1 MDQESAAIHASNLVF
16 AFNELSEDMKNYVH
30 DVAAHNLC
38 SAVVEG
44 YSSFSGVKD
53 FERHY
58 LAYSSPKGL
67 PKRMQEKYQSILIPP
82 NNPHG
87 SIFDGAGMAYLHTEV
102 RLLNFLWANRNERQI
117 MPAMGQLNFF
127 STRSVC
133 GGCAKYIGMAQK
145 EFSSVNIALIPF
157 ELQAERYGG
166 DASAAHQVYMYIAR
180 LGTGGQT
187 RSASSLMGDRA

>member
-1 MDQESAAIHASNLVF
+1 MDQESAAIHASNLVI
-16 AFNELSEDMKNYVH
+16 AFNELSDDVKGYVH
-30 DVAAHNLC
+30 DPAAHNLC

-44 YSSFSGVKD
+44 YSSLSGGKD

-58 LAYSSPKGL
+58 LAYSSPKGI
-67 PKRMQEKYQSILIPP
+67 PKRLQDKYQTILIPP

-102 RLLNFLWANRNERQI
+102 RLLNFLWANRNQRQV
-117 MPAMGQLNFF
+117 MPAAGQMNFF

-145 EFSSVNIALIPF
+145 EFSSINIALIPF
-157 ELQAERYGG
+157 ELRAEKYGG
-166 DASAAHQVYMYIAR
+166 DASAAQQVYMYIAR
-180 LGTGGQT
+180 LGSGGQK
-187 RSASSLMGDRA
+187 RSFSSLMGDRA

>member
-1 MDQESAAIHASNLVF
+1 MDQEAAAVHASNLVISY
-16 AFNELSEDMKNYVH
+16 NELWEDTKKYVH
-30 DVAAHNLC
+30 DPAAHNLC

-44 YSSFSGVKD
+44 YSSFSGGKD

-67 PKRMQEKYQSILIPP
+67 PKRLQEKYQTILIPP

-102 RLLNFLWANRNERQI
+102 RLLNYLWANREKREI
-117 MPAMGQLNFF
+117 MPATGQLNFF

-133 GGCAKYIGMAQK
+133 GGCAKYIGMAQSQ
-145 EFSSVNIALIPF
+145 FSTINIAMIPF
-157 ELQAERYGG
+157 ELQAEKYGG
-166 DASAAHQVYMYIAR
+166 NAAAAQQVYMYIAK
-180 LGTGGQT
+180 LGTGGQK
-187 RSASSLMGDRA
+187 REGSSLMGDRA